1 METLK
6 TALALVKSNFFSYFL
21 LFFSF
26 CSLDLKD
33 AYFSVHVNESSQEY
47 LKFFWGSALHVHSF
61 SQWVSMLPK
70 IIHKIVET
78 SDGPSSYGPS
88 SYGPSVFTD
97 DTRLQL
103 ERKGRILST
112 ASSLLTGSSSNV
124 RELAQFVGQVVSCF
138 QGVKFGPLWYRY
150 MENDKIIIIIM

>member
-1 METLK
+1 M
-6 TALALVKSNFFSYFL
+6 FFL
-21 LFFSF
+21 LTGPERCIFLSTCKQIFTGISEV
-26 CSLDLKD
+26 L
-33 AYFSVHVNESSQEY
+33 
-47 LKFFWGSALHVHSF
+47 FWGSALHVHSF

-138 QGVKFGPLWYRY
+138 QGVKFGPL
-150 MENDKIIIIIM
+150 